1 MSDLT
6 FNDPSILTPT
16 VNNEISVS
24 RWKAA
29 GIHFL
34 FSIGVVSIILFGMLA
49 VWYPQPYFSAMGGK
63 NMLFILAAVDVV
75 IGPLITLIIFNP
87 KKKSLKFDL
96 AVIAIIQIAALG
108 YGVYT
113 LFQARP
119 VYTVFVKNEFKVV
132 SANDLDDE
140 QRSKVTR
147 TEFKTLPVTG
157 PTLVVADEPTN
168 VAEQTMAQDARLYG
182 MGLQNM
188 PQSYIPY
195 NERVTQVLAQA
206 QKLAVLQ
213 QRNPTGF
220 KEIEDFLSQLSKKN
234 EEVVFLPLNAKKQSM
249 TVLID
254 AKSGAVIKILAVSP
268 WR

>member
-1 MSDLT
+1 M
-6 FNDPSILTPT
+6 
-16 VNNEISVS
+16 
-24 RWKAA
+24 
-29 GIHFL
+29 
-34 FSIGVVSIILFGMLA
+34 
-49 VWYPQPYFSAMGGK
+49 
-63 NMLFILAAVDVV
+63 
-75 IGPLITLIIFNP
+75 
-87 KKKSLKFDL
+87 
-96 AVIAIIQIAALG
+96 IAIIQIAALG

>member
-1 MSDLT
+1 
-6 FNDPSILTPT
+6 
-16 VNNEISVS
+16 
-24 RWKAA
+24 
-29 GIHFL
+29 
-34 FSIGVVSIILFGMLA
+34 
-49 VWYPQPYFSAMGGK
+49 MGGK

-220 KEIEDFLSQLSKKN
+220 KEIEDFLSQLSS
-234 EEVVFLPLNAKKQSM
+234 QC
-249 TVLID
+249 
-254 AKSGAVIKILAVSP
+254 VIICL
-268 WR
+268 